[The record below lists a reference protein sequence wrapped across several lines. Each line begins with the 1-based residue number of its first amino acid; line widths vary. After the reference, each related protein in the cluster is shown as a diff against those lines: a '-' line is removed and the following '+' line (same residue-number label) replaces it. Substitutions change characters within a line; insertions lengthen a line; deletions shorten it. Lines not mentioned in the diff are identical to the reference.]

1 MEWMLTIFEDMS
13 GQTLFIAC
21 SIGYVIYYLCQVVKR
36 PVLACSDGPF
46 RQFLLRNVPLLRQK
60 FWPTLWCVEARA
72 QTVLASL
79 LRSRLLP
86 VVKYRREI
94 LTLADGGEI
103 GLDWLETGC
112 DPKSPVILIL
122 PGLTGESQAEY
133 IKCLALSANSIGVRC
148 VVFNNRGLAGVQLK
162 TPRLYCAANVD
173 DLSEVVEH
181 VHTLNS
187 DVQLGAVGI
196 SMGALLIG
204 NYIATRSKR
213 ASSVLTAAMIIS
225 APWNVFKGTKS
236 IEKPYLNSMLGRYL
250 ASNLCTTLKQ
260 YKTQMIG
267 PWDMDK
273 VLASKTIKEFDE
285 NFTTLHFGY
294 KNIDDY
300 YSAATLHDKIDK
312 ITVPLLCLSAADD
325 PFQPLDA
332 IPIEQA
338 ENSSYV
344 AIAVTARGGHIGFM
358 DGLWPLTQNQY
369 MARLFGQYFSAVFN
383 VNNDI
388 NSLKKKIQVPYQCDS
403 VDLYSAVAST
413 VNL

>member
-1 MEWMLTIFEDMS
+1 MEWLLTIIDDIS
-13 GQTLFIAC
+13 GRKLLIAC
-21 SIGYVIYYLCQVVKR
+21 SIGYAIYYLCQVVKK
-36 PVLACSDGPF
+36 PMLACSEGPF
-46 RQFLLRNVPLLRQK
+46 RNFLLDNVPLLEQK

-86 VVKYRREI
+86 TVKYRREI

-112 DPKSPVILIL
+112 DLKAPVILIL

-133 IKCLALSANSIGVRC
+133 IKCLALSANNIGVRC

-181 VHTLNS
+181 VHSLHS
-187 DVQLGAVGI
+187 DVPLGAVGI
-196 SMGALLIG
+196 SMGALLLG
-204 NYIATRSKR
+204 NYIAMRSKR
-213 ASSVLTAAMIIS
+213 ASALLTAAMIIS
-225 APWNVFKGTKS
+225 APWNVFKGTIS
-236 IEKPYLNSMLGRYL
+236 IEKPYLNNMLGRYL

-294 KNIDDY
+294 KDIDDY
-300 YSAATLHDKIDK
+300 YSAATLHNKIDRM
-312 ITVPLLCLSAADD
+312 TVPLLCLSAADD

-332 IPIEQA
+332 IPMDQA
-338 ENSSYV
+338 ENSSHV

-358 DGLWPLTQNQY
+358 DGLWPLSQNQY
-369 MARLFGQYFSAVFN
+369 MARLFQQYFSAVFN
-383 VNNDI
+383 ANNDI
-388 NSLKKKIQVPYQCDS
+388 INAMKKKINVPDET
-403 VDLYSAVAST
+403 DMNLYSTITNSI
-413 VNL
+413 NM